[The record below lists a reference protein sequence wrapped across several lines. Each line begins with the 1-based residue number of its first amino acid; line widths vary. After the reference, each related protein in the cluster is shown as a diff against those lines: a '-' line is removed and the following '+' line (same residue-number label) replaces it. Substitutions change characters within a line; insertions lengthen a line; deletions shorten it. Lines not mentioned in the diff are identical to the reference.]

1 MKLRILTIA
10 GMLLFS
16 SLVCRAA
23 DAPAT
28 PSPIRTQ
35 GYVDLAG
42 LPNLMIND
50 DIKFIR
56 RVAALL
62 NLPAVSDG
70 PIIWSLPGTQIVD
83 ITPAVKILE
92 QQDKAQDMKD
102 ILGDAQEI
110 STGPET
116 IDPKQTILFF
126 YKDSTGPAQSMVGT
140 LTGFDGEIYQFKAN
154 GKISK
159 IAKKNVLFYGLVTIT
174 PATANLDAE
183 TGDDVPESN
192 ALLGGM
198 GASHTTGTDVYVH
211 GYTRKN
217 GTYVPSHTRAA
228 PGHGR
233 R

>member
-1 MKLRILTIA
+1 MKIKTLAVA
-10 GMLLFS
+10 GMLLLS
-16 SLVCRAA
+16 PIMCRAA
-23 DAPAT
+23 DAPTMTSLPA
-28 PSPIRTQ
+28 PEPLRMQ
-35 GYVDLAG
+35 GYVDAG
-42 LPNLMIND
+42 QLPHLVVGD

-92 QQDKAQDMKD
+92 QQA
-102 ILGDAQEI
+102 DAQEV

-116 IDPKQTILFF
+116 VDPKQTILFF
-126 YKDSTGPAQSMVGT
+126 YKDDAGPAQSLIGN
-140 LTGFDGEIYQFKAN
+140 LTGYDGTIYQLKAS
-154 GKISK
+154 GKAHSIP
-159 IAKKNVLFYGLVTIT
+159 KKNVLFYGLVTVT
-174 PATANLDAE
+174 TA
-183 TGDDVPESN
+183 TGDGNTGTDNVASESD
-192 ALLGGM
+192 ALMGGI
-198 GASHTTGTDVYVH
+198 GISHTAGTDVYVH

-233 R
+233 H